1 MRLVLAL
8 ALALPAAACSVDSD
22 SANEQMTIEY
32 NKQRIRDAAAATA
45 RGARDVGQA
54 AGNVAATTGRAIKD
68 EVGDVDVDV
77 DVTRNRARPDEPV
90 PPPRAGNWKGVTKRG
105 G

>member
-1 MRLVLAL
+1 MRFPLVLAL
-8 ALALPAAACSVDSD
+8 PALAACSVDSD

-32 NKQRIRDAAAATA
+32 NKQQIRDAAAATA
-45 RGARDVGQA
+45 RGARDVGAA
-54 AGNVAATTGRAIKD
+54 AGNVAATTGRAIKR

-77 DVTRNRARPDEPV
+77 DVTRNRARSEEAV
-90 PPPRAGNWKGVTKRG
+90 QPPAQDFQGVRKRG

>member
-8 ALALPAAACSVDSD
+8 VLPALAACSVDSD

-45 RGARDVGQA
+45 RGAREVGTA
-54 AGNVAATTGRAIKD
+54 AGNVAATAL
-68 EVGDVDVDV
+68 
-77 DVTRNRARPDEPV
+77 NPRPS
-90 PPPRAGNWKGVTKRG
+90 RRSG
-105 G
+105 

>member
-1 MRLVLAL
+1 MRLALIL
-8 ALALPAAACSVDSD
+8 ALALPALGACSVDSD

-45 RGARDVGQA
+45 RGARDVGAA
-54 AGNVAATTGRAIKD
+54 AGNVAATTGRAIGN

-77 DVTRNRARPDEPV
+77 DVRRRRAETAANDAVEAR
-90 PPPRAGNWKGVTKRG
+90 
-105 G
+105 